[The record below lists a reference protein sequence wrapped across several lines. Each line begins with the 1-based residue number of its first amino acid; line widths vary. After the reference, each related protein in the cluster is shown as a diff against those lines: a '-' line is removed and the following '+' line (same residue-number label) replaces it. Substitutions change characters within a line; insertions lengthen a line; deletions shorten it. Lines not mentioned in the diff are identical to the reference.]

1 MANKM
6 TQKQYFEQIIEVVK
20 EAGRDDLVKFAEER
34 IKYLEEKSANRK
46 PTANQQENVEFKE
59 VIKAVLEGNEKGLTV
74 SEIMTADEK
83 LVGLTNQRVTAL
95 LTQLVKAEEVVRTV
109 DKKKAYYTLA
119 YCPLAN

>member
-46 PTANQQENVEFKE
+46 PTANQQENVGLKEAIKE
-59 VIKAVLEGNEKGLTV
+59 VLDTEKGLTV
-74 SEIMTADEK
+74 SEIMAADER
-83 LVGLTNQRVTAL
+83 LAGLTNQRVTAL
-95 LTQLVKAEEVVRTV
+95 LTQLVKAEEVIRTV
-109 DKKKAYYTLA
+109 EKKKAFYTLA
-119 YCPLAN
+119 

>member
-119 YCPLAN
+119 

>member
-46 PTANQQENVEFKE
+46 PTVNQQENVEFKAVILE
-59 VIKAVLEGNEKGLTV
+59 VLDTEKGLTV
-74 SEIMTADEK
+74 SEIMAADER
-83 LVGLTNQRVTAL
+83 LTGLTNQRVTAL
-95 LTQLVKAEEVVRTV
+95 LTQLVKAEKVVRTV
-109 DKKKAYYTLA
+109 DKKKAFYTLA
-119 YCPLAN
+119 